1 MLREERGRKWSKGEC
16 EIEIERRLKRERE
29 REGRREREREKER
42 GKGPQDLFH
51 SKNAFPNNLSEDLF
65 FSFQNSITF
74 PGSVRFKPPQI
85 SSRKQNSCYRGA
97 RGQSYKS
104 PISRMGT

>member
-1 MLREERGRKWSKGEC
+1 MREKE
-16 EIEIERRLKRERE
+16 RERE
-29 REGRREREREKER
+29 RER

-85 SSRKQNSCYRGA
+85 SSRKQTVAIG
-97 RGQSYKS
+97 G
-104 PISRMGT
+104 PGTIL